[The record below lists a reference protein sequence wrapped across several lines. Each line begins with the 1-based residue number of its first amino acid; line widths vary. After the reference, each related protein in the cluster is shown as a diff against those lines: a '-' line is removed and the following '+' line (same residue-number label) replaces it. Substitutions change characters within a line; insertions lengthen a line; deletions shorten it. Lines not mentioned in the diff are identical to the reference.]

1 MIDLRGVSKTF
12 NEGKSSEFIALR
24 DISFSV
30 KEGETFFLKGI
41 SGSGKS
47 TLLALIAGLYK
58 PTNGSIYVAG
68 TDITKLSI
76 KFASKFRRENLG
88 IIFQNFNLIP
98 TLNVLDNV
106 LLPTLPDKSG
116 SIKRARE
123 LLEKFH
129 LIDKEKALSKSL
141 SGGEQQRVAI
151 IRALINE
158 PKIILADEPTANLD
172 AKLSQ
177 KLLEYFKDMSGKTII
192 ISTHDPFLLQSG
204 IADASYEL
212 KKEHK

>member
-1 MIDLRGVSKTF
+1 MISLNGVSKIF
-12 NEGKSSEFIALR
+12 NEGKSTEFSAIS
-24 DISFSV
+24 DINFSV

-58 PTNGSIYVAG
+58 PTSGTIFVDK

-76 KFASKFRRENLG
+76 KFASKFRRKNLG

-116 SIKRARE
+116 SIKKAKE
-123 LLEKFH
+123 LLDKFH
-129 LIDKEKALSKSL
+129 LIDKEKVLVKSL

-151 IRALINE
+151 IRALIND

-177 KLLEYFKDMSGKTII
+177 NLLEYFKDMSDKTII
-192 ISTHDPFLLQSG
+192 ISTHDPFLLNSG

>member
-1 MIDLRGVSKTF
+1 MIELNAVSKVF
-12 NEGKSSEFIALR
+12 NEGKSSEFLAVK

-30 KEGETFFLKGI
+30 KSGEIFFLKGI

-47 TLLALIAGLYK
+47 TLLGLIAGLYK
-58 PTNGSIYVAG
+58 PTSGDIIIDK

-76 KFASKFRRENLG
+76 KFASQFRRENLG

-98 TLNVLDNV
+98 TLNVIDNV
-106 LLPTLPDKSG
+106 ILPTLPDAKKSLD
-116 SIKRARE
+116 RARY
-123 LLEKFH
+123 LLDKFH
-129 LIDKEKALSKSL
+129 LLDKEKNLAKSL

-151 IRALINE
+151 IRALIND

-177 KLLEYFKDMSGKTII
+177 KLLEYFKDMKGKTIV
-192 ISTHDPFLLQSG
+192 ISTHDPFLLESG
-204 IADASYEL
+204 IADGFYDL